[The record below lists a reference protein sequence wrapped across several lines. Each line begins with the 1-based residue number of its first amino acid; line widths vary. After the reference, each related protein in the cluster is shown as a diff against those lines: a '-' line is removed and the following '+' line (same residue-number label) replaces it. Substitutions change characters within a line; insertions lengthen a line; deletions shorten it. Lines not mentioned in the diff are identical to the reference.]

1 MTEDEVLQLFTDCS
15 NKGRWGDDD
24 ELGTL
29 NYITTAKALAAL
41 RSVKVGATVS
51 LGKDLRVRGSAQT
64 PPSAAL
70 VIADP
75 HQDPNAALDTLTI
88 VQHGFEVTHVDAVG
102 HSFFRG
108 HQYNGRR
115 ADANFGPKGIH
126 HGSIHALAN
135 GVVTRGVLLDVA
147 EARGVVN
154 LEPGDGILVSD
165 LESAERSAGVLVA
178 EGDAIFVRSGLDR
191 QASGSDRTA
200 ARTGVLPDVVRW
212 LHERRV
218 AIYSGDCIE
227 RMPSGYPSVPMPLH
241 QVGLVAMGL
250 CMLDSTDM
258 EVLADACRKFGRHEF
273 AMVLAPL
280 RIPGGTGSPVNP
292 LALF

>member
-1 MTEDEVLQLFTDCS
+1 MTEIEVLQLFDDCS
-15 NKGRWGDDD
+15 NKGRWGEDD

-29 NYITTAKALAAL
+29 NYITPGQALSAL
-41 RSVKVGATVS
+41 RSVRVGATVS
-51 LGKDLRVRGSAQT
+51 LGKDLRVRDSAQS

-70 VIADP
+70 LMADP
-75 HQDPNAALDTLTI
+75 RQDPNAALDTLTV

-102 HSFFRG
+102 HSFYMGR
-108 HQYNGRR
+108 QYNGRR
-115 ADANFGPKGIH
+115 ADANVGPNGIH
-126 HGSIHALAN
+126 HGSIYALAG

-147 EARGVVN
+147 RAKGVPH
-154 LEPGDGILVSD
+154 LEPGTGLSVADV
-165 LESAERSAGVLVA
+165 ESAERLAGVRVA
-178 EGDAIFVRSGLDR
+178 QGDAVFVRSGLDLQPDTNR
-191 QASGSDRTA
+191 QTDT
-200 ARTGVLPDVVRW
+200 RTGVLPDVVRW

-227 RMPSGYPSVPMPLH
+227 RIPSGYPSVPMPLH

-258 EVLADACRKFGRHEF
+258 EVLAGACSRFGRHDF